1 MYYFTCDL
9 FIYLFYLILHIKKR
23 PRIENKYYKDF
34 IDHLTSKQLTHTC
47 SLRGRGKR
55 QQMK

>member
-23 PRIENKYYKDF
+23 ARIENKYYMDF
-34 IDHLTSKQLTHTC
+34 IDHLISLQLIHTLP
-47 SLRGRGKR
+47 SVRGRKKDGK
-55 QQMK
+55 

>member
-23 PRIENKYYKDF
+23 ARIENKYYKDF
-34 IDHLTSKQLTHTC
+34 IDHLTSQQLTHTVG
-47 SLRGRGKR
+47 GRKKR
-55 QQMK
+55 QQMN